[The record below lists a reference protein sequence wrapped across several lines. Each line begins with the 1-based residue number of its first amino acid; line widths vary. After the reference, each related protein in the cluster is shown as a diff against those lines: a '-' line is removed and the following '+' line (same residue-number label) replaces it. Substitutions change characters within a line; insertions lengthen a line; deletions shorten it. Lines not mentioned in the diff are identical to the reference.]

1 MDIVGKNN
9 NDGLRCVGA
18 GTGIDIQGMDGPL
31 QTALGTNGS
40 DVIAELADAAPAA
53 TPSLADALMLMY
65 MQLRNELTST
75 ATLMTIKNDAGAGI
89 CKATLSDNA
98 TTFTKAEL
106 VAQT

>member
-1 MDIVGKNN
+1 MLVTAAGSGGDIVADVTGT
-9 NDGLRCVGA
+9 LSTLAGA
-18 GTGIDIQGMDGPL
+18 L
-31 QTALGTNGS
+31 QTAIGTNGS